1 MTFNLTFLF
10 LDEGLSPVERQLL
23 PVVTWLSWLKVRK
36 KIDLIRLCSWTLW
49 LVKIVI
55 SLNNISFNFFKREA
69 MLKKFLF
76 NVFYVVD
83 NKDL

>member
-36 KIDLIRLCSWTLW
+36 KIDLIRLFSWTFW

>member
-1 MTFNLTFLF
+1 MTFNLTFSF
-10 LDEGLSPVERQLL
+10 LDEGLSPVKRQLL
-23 PVVTWLSWLKVRK
+23 PIVTWLSWLKDRK
-36 KIDLIRLCSWTLW
+36 KIDLIRLFSWTLW

-55 SLNNISFNFFKREA
+55 SLNNISFNFLKKEA

-76 NVFYVVD
+76 NIFYVVD